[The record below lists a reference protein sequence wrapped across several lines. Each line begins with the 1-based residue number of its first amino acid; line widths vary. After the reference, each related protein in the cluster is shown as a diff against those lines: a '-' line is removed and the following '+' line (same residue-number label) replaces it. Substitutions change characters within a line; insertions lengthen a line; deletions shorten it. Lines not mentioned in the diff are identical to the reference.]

1 MRAAVFTPEELA
13 ELALIDAEIDAAPM
27 TQTERDESRRLDYV
41 LRGANMDKAAE
52 AQRAYREA
60 NREKIAEAQRA
71 YREANREKIAEAKRA
86 YYEANREKIAEAQ
99 RAYYE
104 ANREKIAE
112 IGAALR
118 RWRKEHGLTQREVGE
133 AVGVLNSCICHWEKG
148 DWPIDFGRLT
158 EAYPLAVEAIL

>member
-60 NREKIAEAQRA
+60 NREKIAEA
-71 YREANREKIAEAKRA
+71 K
-86 YYEANREKIAEAQ
+86 

>member
-52 AQRAYREA
+52 AQRAYR
-60 NREKIAEAQRA
+60 
-71 YREANREKIAEAKRA
+71 
-86 YYEANREKIAEAQ
+86 EANREKIAEAQ